1 VRKQIASALLVAVVF
16 LGLAMP
22 ALADGIIIPRPRPHE
37 PVPPLRSLAIKY
49 HRVTVTIKDQVATT
63 HVEQVF
69 INESAQEIE
78 GEYIFPLP
86 EEASISQFAMWV
98 DGQRLEAEVLEAN
111 KARQI
116 YEDIVR
122 QQRDPAL
129 LEYAGRNAFRARIY
143 PIPAHS
149 EKRVELEYTE
159 VLPQDHGLVRYIY
172 PLNTEKFSTRP
183 LEQVSISVR
192 ITSRQTVKAVY
203 SPSHEVDVVRGD
215 DGTVK
220 ASYEQMNVTPDKDF
234 VLYYTVSEEDLGV
247 NLLSYKEGKE
257 DGFFL
262 LLLAPKARLEQQEVV
277 AKDVFFVL
285 DTSGSMRGKK
295 IAQAKEAAR
304 YVLDNL
310 NEEDRFNII
319 AFGTQVNAF
328 DRSLQPL
335 TKVERARSFINSLT
349 ATGGTNIYQAL
360 EEALSQTQGSRPQ
373 VIIFLTDGL
382 ATEGEVRTEKI
393 IEMVNDRAKENVR
406 IFTFGVGYEVNTTL
420 LDTVSQSHH
429 GTGSYVRP
437 DEDLEQALSSFYEK
451 ISTPVLADVAIDF
464 GQVRVSD
471 TYPYPLPDLFA
482 GGQLIIVGRYR
493 QGDTTTVTLR
503 GTVNGKPMSYA
514 FKDISFRSSGGED
527 LIPRLWATRKI
538 GYLLTQI
545 RLHGA
550 ERELVDEI
558 VELSVRYGIV
568 TPYTSFLVDET
579 EDALSTNGRRSIAER
594 ELEAARPQAP
604 GMGGA
609 APAPTAAAG
618 KAAVEKS
625 VAQDSLRRAEVP
637 AESASAQVR
646 TVGDKTFVLRNEV
659 WTDTLY
665 DTGKMKAEEV
675 AFGSERY
682 FQLLRQYP
690 QWGRFLALGPQ
701 VILVWEDKAYYI
713 GASGEANPRREATP
727 TVTPIPNTP
736 TAAPTPTPAPVQNP
750 WQRLLEWWRGLLL

>member
-1 VRKQIASALLVAVVF
+1 MRKQTLRTLLAVLIF
-16 LGLAMP
+16 LSLTMP
-22 ALADGIIIPRPRPHE
+22 ALADGIIIPRPRPDE
-37 PVPPLRSLAIKY
+37 PVIPLRSLAIKY

-63 HVEQVF
+63 HVDQVF
-69 INESAQEIE
+69 INESAHEIE

-86 EEASISQFAMWV
+86 EGASISQFAMWV

-143 PIPAHS
+143 PIPARG

-159 VLPQDHGLVRYIY
+159 VLPQDHGLIRYIY

-183 LEQVSISVR
+183 LEQVSVAVR
-192 ITSRQTVKAVY
+192 ITSRQAIKAVY
-203 SPSHEVDVVRGD
+203 SPSHEVEVARGD

-220 ASYEQMNVTPDKDF
+220 AGYEETNVTPDKDF

-247 NLLSYKEGKE
+247 NLLSYKEGQE

-262 LLLAPKARLEQQEVV
+262 LLLAPQAKLERQEVV
-277 AKDVFFVL
+277 AKDVLLVL
-285 DTSGSMRGKK
+285 DTSGSMRGTKL
-295 IAQAKEAAR
+295 AQAKEAAR
-304 YVLDNL
+304 YILDNL
-310 NEEDRFNII
+310 NEGDRFNII

-328 DRSLQPL
+328 ERGLQPL
-335 TKVERARSFINSLT
+335 TKVNMAHSFINSLS

-360 EEALSQTQGSRPQ
+360 EEALGQAQAGRPQ
-373 VIIFLTDGL
+373 VLLFLTDGL
-382 ATEGEVRTEKI
+382 PTEGEVRMEKI
-393 IEMVNDRAKENVR
+393 IEMVNDRAKENLR
-406 IFTFGVGYEVNTTL
+406 LFAFGVGYDVNTTL
-420 LDTVSQSHH
+420 LDTVSQGHH
-429 GTGSYVRP
+429 GTGIYVRP
-437 DEDLEQALSSFYEK
+437 DEDLEHALSSFYEK
-451 ISTPVLADVAIDF
+451 ISTPVLADVSIDF
-464 GQVRVSD
+464 GSVHVLD

-482 GGQLIIVGRYR
+482 GNQLLIVGRYR
-493 QGDTTTVTLR
+493 QGGTATVTLR

-514 FKDISFRSSGGED
+514 FEDIRFREKGGEE

-550 ERELVDEI
+550 ERELIDEI

-579 EDALSTNGRRSIAER
+579 EDALSTEGRRGIAER
-594 ELEAARPQAP
+594 ELEAARPAAAP
-604 GMGGA
+604 GMGGSGA
-609 APAPTAAAG
+609 APAPTAATG
-618 KAAVEKS
+618 KGAVEKS
-625 VAQDSLRRAEVP
+625 VAQDSMRQAEVP
-637 AESASAQVR
+637 VESASAQVR
-646 TVGDKTFVLRNEV
+646 AVGDKTFVLRDEV

-665 DTGKMKAEEV
+665 DAGKMKAERV

-682 FQLLRQYP
+682 FELVRAHP
-690 QWGRFLALGPQ
+690 EWGRYLALGAQ
-701 VILVWEDKAYYI
+701 VLLVWEGKAYHI
-713 GASGEANPRREATP
+713 GASGESTAQGEPTP
-727 TVTPIPNTP
+727 TVPKP
-736 TAAPTPTPAPVQNP
+736 TVTATPTPAPRQDP
-750 WQRLLEWWRGLLL
+750 WQRVMEWWKGIFR